1 MTRRSVAIASQA
13 RRTPRFGLR
22 TEYEEPP
29 RNKNARRMPGAAP
42 PKRAIHLVS
51 GLQLDGVR
59 HWSAGKPRRVGWWR
73 AV

>member
-22 TEYEEPP
+22 TEYVERAAQQE
-29 RNKNARRMPGAAP
+29 RLKNARCSSPET
-42 PKRAIHLVS
+42 AIHLVS
-51 GLQLDGVR
+51 GLQMDGVR